1 MEWVSEGD
9 GYSQVFPWWGSR
21 SRPLLTVSSCGFTR
35 LALQYKTCFVSL
47 PASASAPAFTPILT
61 LPLPFPWPAAP
72 PSRRTCV
79 FFEAP
84 GVRGSTQNLGKL
96 LGAGPGPPRVI
107 HCLYSRCCFG
117 IWNLTQDQAQVEMQG
132 EGLSICQAYQG
143 GGEAHPGWGW
153 PRGGQEKWEV

>member
-1 MEWVSEGD
+1 M
-9 GYSQVFPWWGSR
+9 
-21 SRPLLTVSSCGFTR
+21 
-35 LALQYKTCFVSL
+35 
-47 PASASAPAFTPILT
+47 
-61 LPLPFPWPAAP
+61 
-72 PSRRTCV
+72 

-143 GGEAHPGWGW
+143 GGEAHPGRGW
-153 PRGGQEKWEV
+153 PRGGQEKWKV